1 MEVRLSLSLL
11 AFLFGLA
18 VQSGAETFEH
28 SVEGSAVPWTHTEF
42 DASPDKFTF
51 AIHSDLT
58 GGERPGIFA
67 TAMAQLA
74 LLRPEFLISVGD
86 LIDGGGDRDE
96 LIGEWESY
104 DARVR
109 GARFPVLY
117 VSGNHDVSSELE
129 RELWGKRYG
138 PIYYHFRYRD
148 VLFLVLDSEDMT
160 PERRAE
166 LVKQR
171 LDAIEVHK
179 TQGAEAALATPYGQ
193 SPEKASGAISNA
205 QADYFVTVL
214 ADNEDV
220 RHTFLFVHKPVWD
233 ASASPYARIEG
244 ALKDRPFTAFNGHV
258 HAYAYTKRM
267 GRDHIQLATTGG
279 GFFPDLGMSEDHVT
293 MVTIDG
299 KDEVSIANL
308 MLAGIR
314 DKFGAIPNDGD
325 ELCFA
330 AATCEDAQE

>member
-1 MEVRLSLSLL
+1 MLKTILFAGVFTL
-11 AFLFGLA
+11 ALVCHGNAGELDFAPGPVVGPL
-18 VQSGAETFEH
+18 
-28 SVEGSAVPWTHTEF
+28 PWTHENF
-42 DASPDKFTF
+42 DSDPRKFTF
-51 AIHSDLT
+51 ALHSDLT
-58 GGERPGIFA
+58 GGERPEIFA

-86 LIDGGGDRDE
+86 LIDGGGNRDE

-129 RELWGKRYG
+129 RELWGERYG

-160 PERRAE
+160 PERRE
-166 LVKQR
+166 DLVKQR
-171 LDAIEVHK
+171 LEAIEINR
-179 TQGAEAALATPYGQ
+179 TQGAEAALATPYGK
-193 SPEKASGAISNA
+193 SAEKQSGAISKT
-205 QADYFVTVL
+205 QAGYFVKALT
-214 ADNEDV
+214 DNVDA
-220 RHTFLFVHKPVWD
+220 RHIFLFVHKPVWD
-233 ASASPYARIEG
+233 ATDSPYREIED

-258 HAYAYTKRM
+258 HAYAYTQRM

-293 MVTIDG
+293 LVTVDG
-299 KDEVSIANL
+299 EDEVSIANL

-314 DKFGAIPNDGD
+314 DKTGAIPNNGD
-325 ELCFA
+325 ALCFSA
-330 AATCEDAQE
+330 AACESN

>member
-1 MEVRLSLSLL
+1 MSYFFYLVTFLST
-11 AFLFGLA
+11 LA
-18 VQSGAETFEH
+18 VQAHAEAFEH
-28 SVEGSAVPWTHTEF
+28 SVEGSTVPWTHTDF
-42 DASPDKFTF
+42 DASSDKFTF

-58 GGERPGIFA
+58 GGERPEIFA

-129 RELWGKRYG
+129 RELWGERYG

-160 PERRAE
+160 TERRVE

-193 SPEKASGAISNA
+193 SPEKQSGAISDT
-205 QADYFVTVL
+205 QADYFVKVL
-214 ADNEDV
+214 ADSADV

-233 ASASPYARIEG
+233 ASASPYTRIEA
-244 ALKDRPFTAFNGHV
+244 ALTNRPFTAFNGHV
-258 HAYAYTKRM
+258 HAYAYTQRM

-293 MVTIDG
+293 LVTVDG
-299 KDEVSIANL
+299 EDEVSIANL

-314 DKFGAIPNDGD
+314 DKTGVIPNNGD
-325 ELCFA
+325 ELCFSTA
-330 AATCEDAQE
+330 ACERK

>member
-1 MEVRLSLSLL
+1 MHLVGYMAALL
-11 AFLFGLA
+11 IGLA
-18 VQSGAETFEH
+18 THANAQSIEH
-28 SVEGSAVPWTHTEF
+28 SVDSPNKPWTHTTF
-42 DASPDKFTF
+42 DTDPDKFTF

-58 GGERPGIFA
+58 GGERQEIFA

-96 LIGEWESY
+96 LIGEWEAY
-104 DARVR
+104 DARVK

-129 RELWGKRYG
+129 RELWGERYG

-160 PERRAE
+160 PERRVE
-166 LVKQR
+166 LVQQR
-171 LDAIEVHK
+171 LDAIEIHK
-179 TQGAEAALATPYGQ
+179 TKGAEAALATPYGQ
-193 SPEKASGAISNA
+193 SAEKQSGSISKA
-205 QADYFVTVL
+205 QAGYFGKVL
-214 ADNEDV
+214 ADNTDV

-233 ASASPYARIEG
+233 ASDSPYARIED

-258 HAYAYTKRM
+258 HAYAYTRRM
-267 GRDHIQLATTGG
+267 GRDYIQLATTGG

-293 MVTIDG
+293 LVTVDG
-299 KDEVSIANL
+299 EDEVSVANL

-314 DKFGAIPNDGD
+314 DKTGAIPNKGD
-325 ELCFA
+325 ALCFSA
-330 AATCEDAQE
+330 AACEGN